1 MHQLYREI
9 RRKIRVMG
17 IMKFAPEALKNL
29 FKKPVTTTYP
39 AEPAVYPERSRGHV
53 AIDVDGCISC
63 GICQLSCPL
72 GAIKVDKKEGTW
84 DIDRF
89 DCIACGYCV
98 EKCPKKCLSMVSGYQ
113 EPGREKYED
122 KFRRSA
128 EAMAAEAEKKKQAAL
143 KAAAAKKALAEK
155 KAREE
160 AEAKAKAESN
170 AEANAETAGEKET
183 AE

>member
-1 MHQLYREI
+1 MA
-9 RRKIRVMG
+9 
-17 IMKFAPEALKNL
+17 IMKFAPEALRNL
-29 FKKPVTTTYP
+29 FKKPVTTSYP

-53 AIDVDGCISC
+53 EIDVDGCISC
-63 GICQLSCPL
+63 GICAMSCPL
-72 GAIKVDKKEGTW
+72 GAIRVDKKEGTW

-113 EPGREKYED
+113 EPGGEKYED

-143 KAAAAKKALAEK
+143 RAAAAKKALAEK

-160 AEAKAKAESN
+160 AAKAAAEGAPAQGESEKAA
-170 AEANAETAGEKET
+170 AEQTGAKDEG
-183 AE
+183 